1 MLKRIPIP
9 DLGSI
14 EPLRFSTLN
23 IDFEGVSKVKFDY
36 LAMTNFEPFGMLVMS
51 QNIKRILDQHKD
63 VKFITSN
70 HKHHDYAAHVGYFK
84 ASGFDYGRD
93 PGEAHGSS
101 TYIPI
106 TKLIVRDLNS
116 QAYERAE
123 AVQDTIERQ
132 AINLANILSNG
143 NNKLSI
149 VLSYSIRE
157 LMRNI
162 VEHSTSSEI
171 WIAAQKWPNLKKVEI
186 AILDKGVGI
195 KQAISVNPNLNISS
209 TKDALRVAIEP
220 GISGRAFTHR
230 GKKRGV
236 TNSPWDNSGFG
247 LFVTSKLCQ
256 FGGEFLIASKDVGMR
271 LRGEKCRFF
280 DCDIEGTAIKLK
292 LDIEKIDLMGPTIVN
307 EIVTM
312 GEVQAKENKKYSI
325 ITASKVSRIEI

>member
-1 MLKRIPIP
+1 MLKRITIP
-9 DLGSI
+9 DLGST
-14 EPLRFSTLN
+14 EALRFSTLD
-23 IDFEGVSKVKFDY
+23 IDLEGISEVKFDY
-36 LAMTNFEPFGMLVMS
+36 LAMTNFEPFGMLVMT
-51 QNIKRILDQHKD
+51 QNIKRILNQHKD
-63 VKFITSN
+63 IKFQTSN
-70 HKHHDYAAHVGYFK
+70 HKHHEYASHIGYFK
-84 ASGFDYGRD
+84 ASGFDYGKN

-106 TKLIVRDLNS
+106 TKITVRDLNI
-116 QAYERAE
+116 QAHEHAE
-123 AVQDTIERQ
+123 AIQNTIERQ
-132 AINLANILSNG
+132 SRKLADILSNG
-143 NNKLSI
+143 NDTLST

-209 TKDALRVAIEP
+209 TSDALRVAIEP
-220 GISGRAFTHR
+220 GISGKAFTYK

-256 FGGEFLIASKDVGMR
+256 YGGEFLLASNDAGMR
-271 LRGEKCRFF
+271 LRGSKSRFF

-292 LDIEKIDLMGPTIVN
+292 LDIEKIETMGPTLIN
-307 EIVTM
+307 QIVTM
-312 GEVQAKENKKYSI
+312 GEDQAKKNSKHSI
-325 ITASKVSRIEI
+325 ITASKVSRIEL